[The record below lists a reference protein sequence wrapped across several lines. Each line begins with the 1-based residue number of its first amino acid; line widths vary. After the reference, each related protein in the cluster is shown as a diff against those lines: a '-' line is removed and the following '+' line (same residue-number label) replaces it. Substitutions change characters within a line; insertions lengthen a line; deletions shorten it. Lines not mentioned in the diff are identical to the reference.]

1 MQLNWGGTN
10 AETLRTPNA
19 FGAEYSCFG
28 YDHRTS
34 VASSTLR
41 FSAAFASLRF
51 SPGFSTAFVRLRVV
65 SFTHRPRRRPR
76 RRIPIEKSRTRTR
89 RKDELTLRFQS
100 ASYNPRT
107 PTICCVSTH
116 HTLRLRQRKIS
127 IGCNDV
133 VLGACNSGIER
144 MTSGRR

>member
-51 SPGFSTAFVRLRVV
+51 SPGFSTAFVRLRVRLISAARSFVLVFPFVCFVVENSTGYFV
-65 SFTHRPRRRPR
+65 SVVEGHV
-76 RRIPIEKSRTRTR
+76 
-89 RKDELTLRFQS
+89 
-100 ASYNPRT
+100 N
-107 PTICCVSTH
+107 STM
-116 HTLRLRQRKIS
+116 T
-127 IGCNDV
+127 
-133 VLGACNSGIER
+133 GAHEMC
-144 MTSGRR
+144 